1 MNECFNQGL
10 IKSNQHVYKEW
21 LHMED
26 IYHPIAFF
34 SQKLHWNIISY
45 VFIYNL
51 KILDDSVHLLSKS
64 TGCKKKKTFAKRQLM
79 QSLIHSTLSNISYI
93 CSRNIT
99 GIDMTETSCF

>member
-1 MNECFNQGL
+1 MNKRIDQGL
-10 IKSNQHVYKEW
+10 IKCNQHVYKEW

-45 VFIYNL
+45 VSIYNL
-51 KILDDSVHLLSKS
+51 KMLDDSIHLLPKS

-79 QSLIHSTLSNISYI
+79 PFNTFH
-93 CSRNIT
+93 
-99 GIDMTETSCF
+99 FK

>member
-1 MNECFNQGL
+1 MIKCVNQGL
-10 IKSNQHVYKEW
+10 IKSNQHAHKEW

-34 SQKLHWNIISY
+34 PQKFHWNIVSY

-51 KILDDSVHLLSKS
+51 KMLDDSVHELPKF

-79 QSLIHSTLSNISYI
+79 QGLIHPTLSNISLFLVNAVEI
-93 CSRNIT
+93 L
-99 GIDMTETSCF
+99 